1 MMFRI
6 VGILILIQLG
16 IAQQVQEGSP
26 YSRLQGLDNNYH
38 IIDLPLLDIE
48 ALLDE
53 DSNRAN
59 GTPYR
64 YGYQHYVEFSTE
76 NSGIWEETADG
87 GLFWQISVTSENAHA
102 LSFEFENFF
111 IPEGG
116 ELYVFSP
123 GYEMIQGAYTHF
135 NNGNSGHFSTPHLKG
150 DTAIIEYY
158 QPAETQGILSLVITE
173 IIHDYRDIMGYSNDE
188 RDWECGIN
196 VICETD

>member
-38 IIDLPLLDIE
+38 IIDLPLVDIE
-48 ALLDE
+48 ALLEE
-53 DSNRAN
+53 DSNRDN

-64 YGYQHYVEFSTE
+64 YGYQHYVELSTE

-102 LSFEFENFF
+102 LSFEYDNFF

-123 GYEMIQGAYTHF
+123 GYEMIQGAYTHL
-135 NNGNSGHFSTPHLKG
+135 NNGNSGHFATPHLKG

-173 IIHDYRDIMGYSNDE
+173 IIHDYRDIMDFSGNG
-188 RDWECGIN
+188 RD
-196 VICETD
+196 